1 MFFNIN
7 RNPSAI
13 MKCTFTQRLIV
24 FVFLLGISIPSMS
37 QDTEKCGT
45 ENMDSLAAISQPY
58 YGNNQFLINLADS
71 VENSGCPSCR
81 TTAGGTATEAY
92 VIPVKIWV
100 YYCGCCRS
108 VKHERKNLTN
118 P

>member
-1 MFFNIN
+1 MCHVITI
-7 RNPSAI
+7 SYAQEI
-13 MKCTFTQRLIV
+13 M
-24 FVFLLGISIPSMS
+24 PP
-37 QDTEKCGT
+37 CGT
-45 ENMDSLAAISQPY
+45 EPIDSLAAISQPY
-58 YGNNQFLINLADS
+58 YGNNQFLIDLADS